1 MFEEFRQQAEEAEYE
16 QNPVQDDVVEN
27 TGSADLPV
35 PIRLSRPKRILGMTA
50 SQRFVI
56 ALMLL
61 LEVLLL
67 GSMFLL
73 VTQKIVPP
81 IFN

>member
-16 QNPVQDDVVEN
+16 QNPVQDVEKVE
-27 TGSADLPV
+27 TAVEDIRV

-50 SQRFVI
+50 PQRFII
-56 ALMLL
+56 AFMLL
-61 LEVLLL
+61 LQVILI

-81 IFN
+81 LFY